1 MKNLK
6 NFSMFGLLLL
16 AVTLAMPA
24 YAQDSPNR
32 TELRRVDLDGVPG
45 MEVICSIVEFKPGD
59 ESTKHF
65 HHGIEAA
72 YIVQGSMIQ
81 EPGKEPR
88 MLATGTN
95 LINLRNVFHSGF
107 KVVGDQSL
115 KIYTVHIVDKNKPL
129 YDFNQ

>member
-1 MKNLK
+1 
-6 NFSMFGLLLL
+6 
-16 AVTLAMPA
+16 
-24 YAQDSPNR
+24 
-32 TELRRVDLDGVPG
+32 LDGVPG